1 MKDFETI
8 VAETKKYHDKKGIIF
23 KLESLFRGIELKDKK
38 VLDIGGGDGLMSF
51 YMAHI
56 GADVCCLEP
65 DSDGSAEVDSSDYHH
80 FEKET
85 GLKINLYRKT
95 FQEYIT
101 DDQFDLILIHNAIN
115 HLNEQACERLR
126 YDEGAF
132 NLYTDYFKKLNT
144 LLKKD
149 GILIISDC
157 SGKNFWNDIHQ
168 KNPFIRNIEWE
179 KHQSPR
185 LWSHIASKAD
195 FNKMNLTWST
205 FNRLG
210 IPGKVILGHAPI
222 AYFLSSHFNLYL
234 TKKELKRLSMEGRR
248 ITQKKNAG

>member
-1 MKDFETI
+1 MKDFESI
-8 VAETKKYHDKKGIIF
+8 VAETKKYHNKKGIIF

-51 YMAHI
+51 FMAHK

-80 FEKET
+80 LEKET
-85 GLKINLYRKT
+85 GLKIQLHRKT
-95 FQEYIT
+95 FQEFIT
-101 DDQFDLILIHNAIN
+101 EDQFDLVLIHNAIN
-115 HLNEQACERLR
+115 HLNESACERLR
-126 YDEGAF
+126 FDEEAF
-132 NLYTDYFKKLNT
+132 NMYSSYFRKLNT

-157 SGKNFWNDIHQ
+157 SGNNFWNDIHR
-168 KNPFIRNIEWE
+168 KNPFISNIEWN

-185 LWSHIASKAD
+185 LWGRIASEAD
-195 FNKMNLTWST
+195 FRRMNLTWST

-210 IPGKVILGHAPI
+210 IPGKVLLGHGPI

-234 TKKELKRLSMEGRR
+234 AKNEAKQMSMKRLDRAE
-248 ITQKKNAG
+248 KKNAG